1 MRHQD
6 LKRLLSFAGSWLWLC
21 FLKLYKHY
29 EQLLLTLIVAL
40 PLISFAFQGS
50 IFNIVAI
57 SVERFFGVVN
67 PLGSQTDPRS
77 VWFYLLPVLVF
88 AIGFNI
94 PIALEYSL
102 ESVEVNGTSRLQL
115 NETRLAQNEDY
126 IYYKMW

>member
-1 MRHQD
+1 M
-6 LKRLLSFAGSWLWLC
+6 
-21 FLKLYKHY
+21 
-29 EQLLLTLIVAL
+29 AL